1 MISADSNPGGSRH
14 PLDTP
19 PPRYVSVV
27 ALNEI
32 EKSEKKA
39 AASRRQR
46 DEIETSDDSG
56 LPTYEEAVMQQESDP
71 ATVVADVDVADV
83 DVDVDGAV
91 CNEASTEGKRRK
103 ENIVKISM
111 V

>member
-1 MISADSNPGGSRH
+1 M
-14 PLDTP
+14 
-19 PPRYVSVV
+19 SVV

>member
-1 MISADSNPGGSRH
+1 M
-14 PLDTP
+14 DTP

-39 AASRRQR
+39 AASRRHR

-56 LPTYEEAVMQQESDP
+56 LPTYEEAVMQHESEVAVID
-71 ATVVADVDVADV
+71 ADVIDD
-83 DVDVDGAV
+83 DVDGAV
-91 CNEASTEGKRRK
+91 CNDASAEGKRRK